1 MEKEF
6 KAKGW
11 NLWTQMGLFASL
23 LLVGLIVWMEN
34 NPFLLI
40 ITLSPLLTF
49 FYQRSMKYVVKENGD
64 LWVKSLGSTQQRAI
78 GIYRVVYNPQV
89 RGWDW
94 RRRQMVIYY
103 KNGLKQGF
111 FSILPVDSE
120 GLIAVLEERNPG
132 MEIQHFDMPVNK

>member
-1 MEKEF
+1 
-6 KAKGW
+6 
-11 NLWTQMGLFASL
+11 
-23 LLVGLIVWMEN
+23 
-34 NPFLLI
+34 
-40 ITLSPLLTF
+40 
-49 FYQRSMKYVVKENGD
+49 MKYVVKENGD